1 MSDEAG
7 TGQHML
13 RLSRRVL
20 LAAGLAS
27 LVGGC
32 SSDHPIV
39 DRLVVAGGERG
50 GFYLEFAQLL
60 ATQLTAANVARTVEV
75 RSTEGS
81 LQNLELLRL
90 KQADLAICLADAT
103 AQSREV
109 VALGRVYEN
118 YLQCVVRAAG
128 PVRKLPDLVG
138 KPISAGPPG
147 AGAALTTNR
156 LLVAAGMH
164 AERAPVV
171 ANLHLSD
178 AADALAAGRIDAMFW
193 SGGVPTRRLSDLSAQ
208 VPIRLL
214 PLDRWLSTLRT
225 AYGVVY
231 QRAQIPAGTYS
242 GAEQVSTIGVPNLLI
257 CRPEVPRAVASK
269 IVDVL
274 VRHASGL
281 VPAAAVGAHYLDPN
295 SLIGTSPLKL
305 HPGAAERYR
314 SLHG

>member
-1 MSDEAG
+1 MSNGA
-7 TGQHML
+7 ML
-13 RLSRRVL
+13 RLSRRTL
-20 LAAGLAS
+20 LGAGLAS
-27 LVGGC
+27 FVGGC
-32 SSDHPIV
+32 SSDRPLV

-60 ATQLTAANVARTVEV
+60 ATQLRAAKVARTVEV

-90 KQADLAICLADAT
+90 RQADLAICLADAA

-128 PVRKLPDLVG
+128 PARQLSDLVG
-138 KPISAGPPG
+138 KRVSAGPPG

-156 LLVAAGMH
+156 LLSAAGMH
-164 AERAPVV
+164 AERAPVI

-214 PLDRWLSTLRT
+214 PLDRWLAPLRT
-225 AYGVVY
+225 TYGVVY

-274 VRHASGL
+274 VNRAAGL

-305 HPGAAERYR
+305 HPGAADRYR
-314 SLHG
+314 TVHG

>member
-1 MSDEAG
+1 MSV
-7 TGQHML
+7 L
-13 RLSRRVL
+13 RLSRRAL
-20 LAAGLAS
+20 LAAGAAS

-32 SSDHPIV
+32 SSDRPLV

-60 ATQLTAANVARTVEV
+60 ATQLTAAKVARAVEV

-81 LQNLELLRL
+81 LQNLELVRLR
-90 KQADLAICLADAT
+90 QADLAICLADAA

-118 YLQCVVRAAG
+118 YLQCVVRAAE
-128 PVRKLPDLVG
+128 PVRQLPDLVG
-138 KPISAGPPG
+138 KRVSSGPPG

-156 LLVAAGMH
+156 LLVAAGML
-164 AERAPVV
+164 AERAPVI

-178 AADALAAGRIDAMFW
+178 ATDALATGQIDAMFW

-214 PLDRWLSTLRT
+214 PLDHWLSKLRT

-231 QRAQIPAGTYS
+231 QRAQIPAATYS
-242 GAEQVSTIGVPNLLI
+242 GVEQINTIGVPNLLI
-257 CRPEVPRAVASK
+257 CRPEVPGAVAAK

-274 VRHASGL
+274 VKRAAGL
-281 VPAAAVGAHYLDPN
+281 VPASAVGAHYLDPN
-295 SLIGTSPLKL
+295 SLIGTSPLTL
-305 HPGAAERYR
+305 HPAAATRYR
-314 SLHG
+314 TLHG

>member
-1 MSDEAG
+1 MSDDAV
-7 TGQHML
+7 L
-13 RLSRRVL
+13 RLSRRAL
-20 LAAGLAS
+20 LAAGLTSVAGS
-27 LVGGC
+27 C
-32 SSDHPIV
+32 SSDRPLV
-39 DRLVVAGGERG
+39 DRLVVAGGEKG
-50 GFYLEFAQLL
+50 GFYLEFAHLL
-60 ATQLTAANVARTVEV
+60 AAQLRAAKVARTVEV

-81 LQNLELLRL
+81 LQNLELLRRE
-90 KQADLAICLADAT
+90 QADLALCLADAA

-118 YLQCVVRAAG
+118 YLQCVVRADG
-128 PVRKLPDLVG
+128 PVRQLRNLIG
-138 KPISAGPPG
+138 KRVSSGPPG

-164 AERAPVV
+164 AERAPAI
-171 ANLHLSD
+171 ANLHLSV
-178 AADALAAGRIDAMFW
+178 ATDALATGRIDAMFW

-214 PLDRWLSTLRT
+214 PLDRWLSTLRA

-231 QRAQIPAGTYS
+231 QRAQIPAGTYG

-274 VRHASGL
+274 VKRAAGL
-281 VPAAAVGAHYLDPN
+281 VPAAAAGAHYLDPN
-295 SLIGTSPLKL
+295 SLIGTSPLNL

>member
-1 MSDEAG
+1 MS
-7 TGQHML
+7 GQAIL
-13 RLSRRVL
+13 PLSRRAL

-27 LVGGC
+27 VVGSC
-32 SSDHPIV
+32 SSDRPLV

-60 ATQLTAANVARTVEV
+60 ATQLTAAKVARAVEV

-90 KQADLAICLADAT
+90 GQADLALCLADAA
-103 AQSREV
+103 AQSGEV

-118 YLQCVVRAAG
+118 YLQCVVRSAG
-128 PVRKLPDLVG
+128 PVRQLPDLAG
-138 KPISAGPPG
+138 RRISSGPPG

-156 LLVAAGMH
+156 LLIAAGMH
-164 AERAPVV
+164 AERGPVI
-171 ANLHLSD
+171 ANLRLSD
-178 AADALAAGRIDAMFW
+178 AADALATGRIDAMFW
-193 SGGVPTRRLSDLSAQ
+193 SGGVPTRRLSELSAQ

-214 PLDRWLSTLRT
+214 SLDRWLSTLRT

-242 GAEQVSTIGVPNLLI
+242 GVQQVSTIGVPNLLI
-257 CRPEVPRAVASK
+257 CRPGVPRAVASK

-274 VRHASGL
+274 VKRAGGL
-281 VPAAAVGAHYLDPN
+281 VPAAAAGAHYLDPN

-314 SLHG
+314 TVHG